1 MRMADGEVLCDLSVQ
16 NGSAQYLLLARK
28 SPYQKLAAQF
38 PMYSV
43 LEGLASDSGNQVILT
58 P

>member
-28 SPYQKLAAQF
+28 SPYQKLTSQF

-43 LEGLASDSGNQVILT
+43 LEGLASDPGNQVILT